1 MRIYRMIEM
10 VLKRYRLV
18 STTARRHVSLP
29 FLFCFNAACV
39 AFLTY
44 CMAKTRQTQSHP
56 YHFTL
61 KPPLLFA
68 A

>member
-18 STTARRHVSLP
+18 STVARRHVSLP

-39 AFLTY
+39 AFHTY
-44 CMAKTRQTQSHP
+44 CMTITHQTLS
-56 YHFTL
+56 Y
-61 KPPLLFA
+61 PLSFYP
-68 A
+68 

>member
-10 VLKRYRLV
+10 VLKQYRLV
-18 STTARRHVSLP
+18 STIARRHVSLP

-44 CMAKTRQTQSHP
+44 CMAITHQTQSHP
-56 YHFTL
+56 SHFTL
-61 KPPLLFA
+61 NPPSLFA
-68 A
+68 T

>member
-10 VLKRYRLV
+10 VSKLYRLV
-18 STTARRHVSLP
+18 GAAARRHVSLP

-39 AFLTY
+39 VFHTY

-56 YHFTL
+56 YHFTH

>member
-10 VLKRYRLV
+10 VSKRYCLV

-39 AFLTY
+39 AFHTY
-44 CMAKTRQTQSHP
+44 CMAKTRQTQIHP

-61 KPPLLFA
+61 NPPLLFA